1 MVECQLYPAVRS
13 LPMVPDVL
21 AVVAGYLLGCFPT
34 AALVGRR
41 SGHDPHAE
49 GSGNPGATNVYRV
62 AGAKAGVLVLLG
74 DMLKGA
80 VAGALGVVPGAAAVL
95 GHVLPVGRWG
105 RGGKGVATAAGMA
118 AVASPW
124 VALVAGL
131 VWLAAAVVGRRA
143 SLASM
148 LAMAALPVGSAGVG
162 RSWAE
167 VGALAGVAVLVVA
180 RHHENIRRLLR
191 GDEPKL
197 AYRRRP

>member
-13 LPMVPDVL
+13 LPMVADVL

-62 AGAKAGVLVLLG
+62 AGTKAGVLVLAG

-80 VAGALGVVPGAAAVL
+80 VAGALGVLPGAAAVL
-95 GHVLPVGRWG
+95 GHVAPVGRWS

-124 VALVAGL
+124 VALAAGAVWAVAAF
-131 VWLAAAVVGRRA
+131 VARRA
-143 SLASM
+143 SVASM
-148 LAMAALPVGSAGVG
+148 LAMIALPVASAVSG
-162 RSWAE
+162 RSGVE
-167 VGALAGVAVLVVA
+167 VAAFAGVAALVVA
-180 RHHENIRRLLR
+180 RHHENIGRLVR

-197 AYRRRP
+197 AYRRPA